1 MKHFSFDLD
10 GTLVDSIP
18 LMEQSWQ
25 NVRSQLGVDV
35 SWLEYKKNIGLSFSD
50 ICKNIGMADFEHEI
64 QRVYFD
70 FNLKNQHLI
79 CPMPGLDA
87 LKKKLLTVDSWSIIT
102 SKPQRTALPV
112 LEKFGLEP
120 DILITPDVLA
130 RGKPHPEASEIIRQ
144 KFDCSTFVYVGDT
157 ITDHLFAINSG
168 FEFIRFLPPNGKMSP
183 DSVAYKTIINP
194 HKKVSDLSMI

>member
-18 LMEQSWQ
+18 LMEQSWR
-25 NVRSQLGVDV
+25 NVRNQLSVDV
-35 SWLEYKKNIGLSFSD
+35 SWLEYKKYIGLSFPD
-50 ICKNIGMADFEHEI
+50 ICKNVGLGDFEPEI

-102 SKPQRTALPV
+102 SKPLRNALPI

-120 DILITPDVLA
+120 NIVITPDKLV
-130 RGKPHPEASEIIRQ
+130 RGKPYPEASEIIRQ
-144 KFDCSTFVYVGDT
+144 NFDCSTFVYVGDT
-157 ITDHLFAINSG
+157 VTDHLFAINSG
-168 FEFIRFLPPNGKMSP
+168 FEFIRFLPPNAEMSP
-183 DSVAYKTIINP
+183 DVTAYKTIINP